1 MPAAIHRQQGGRRA
15 RPSRRHRRSS
25 WKARGRADQ
34 ARKMILAPRQVVQFR
49 HCFAG
54 RRPSRQGLP
63 TQGLTS
69 LLTGGLSFNLRLR
82 LSGTRL
88 EPTGSHDQRQRAFR
102 SGRSSARTKIGF
114 LPCSSSEAVL
124 QLGQRRHPCA
134 LRPPRFPPD
143 APQRSSWQRRQAGQ
157 RHRAKLGFEPRL
169 HAFRRAPQQ
178 GATLCGRLCMF
189 TSTRPGSQIDL
200 GRGADQWRTL
210 AHVGK
215 VRHDC
220 QPCLTPW

>member
-1 MPAAIHRQQGGRRA
+1 MVAPIRL
-15 RPSRRHRRSS
+15 
-25 WKARGRADQ
+25 D
-34 ARKMILAPRQVVQFR
+34 KMILAPRQVVQFR

-157 RHRAKLGFEPRL
+157 RHRAKLGFELRL

-178 GATLCGRLCMF
+178 GRH
-189 TSTRPGSQIDL
+189 P
-200 GRGADQWRTL
+200 
-210 AHVGK
+210 
-215 VRHDC
+215 VRSALYVHKHAAGFSN
-220 QPCLTPW
+220 